1 MFKHGVL
8 TKCHLVKKALPLY
21 ESVSCNHFKTLD
33 FCVIKSCCVI
43 AQGGKK
49 KLLLLHDTRT
59 KVSDAFKKR
68 GSECISS
75 ASWGVLFPTALSPAV
90 SPAVHSCTPAARTD
104 ALLHSTRL
112 HNSFVGLSTEL
123 MRWDGHTQYSEC
135 HGNSQPVV
143 QALLKPKSAI
153 QGLNRQ
159 IQQQLQGFSICWLCT
174 LLTKSGLYTENL
186 RVCVCLSGAFKLP
199 YSWHVCL
206 TTELFDFSG
215 TPGQSAYRV
224 CWSQRL
230 RNRFLSQ
237 IPALHLFF

>member
-8 TKCHLVKKALPLY
+8 TKRHLVKKALPLY

-49 KLLLLHDTRT
+49 KSI
-59 KVSDAFKKR
+59 V
-68 GSECISS
+68 
-75 ASWGVLFPTALSPAV
+75 ASWYKNKSLWCIQEKRERVHIFRQLRCFIPYSFV
-90 SPAVHSCTPAARTD
+90 SGHSCTPAARTD

-159 IQQQLQGFSICWLCT
+159 IQQQLQGFSICRLCT

-186 RVCVCLSGAFKLP
+186 RVCVCQVHS
-199 YSWHVCL
+199 
-206 TTELFDFSG
+206 
-215 TPGQSAYRV
+215 
-224 CWSQRL
+224 
-230 RNRFLSQ
+230 N
-237 IPALHLFF
+237 

>member
-1 MFKHGVL
+1 MSFGKESSSIVWVCVL
-8 TKCHLVKKALPLY
+8 QPFQNLGFLCDRVLLRHCT
-21 ESVSCNHFKTLD
+21 
-33 FCVIKSCCVI
+33 
-43 AQGGKK
+43 GGKK
-49 KLLLLHDTRT
+49 NLLLLHDTRT

-68 GSECISS
+68 GSEFISS
-75 ASWGVLFPTALSPAV
+75 ASWGVLVPTALSPAV
-90 SPAVHSCTPAARTD
+90 SPAVRSCTPAARTD

-186 RVCVCLSGAFKLP
+186 RVCVCQVHS
-199 YSWHVCL
+199 
-206 TTELFDFSG
+206 
-215 TPGQSAYRV
+215 
-224 CWSQRL
+224 
-230 RNRFLSQ
+230 N
-237 IPALHLFF
+237 

>member
-1 MFKHGVL
+1 MIQEQKSLMHSRKEGASSYLPPARGVL
-8 TKCHLVKKALPLY
+8 V
-21 ESVSCNHFKTLD
+21 
-33 FCVIKSCCVI
+33 
-43 AQGGKK
+43 
-49 KLLLLHDTRT
+49 
-59 KVSDAFKKR
+59 
-68 GSECISS
+68 
-75 ASWGVLFPTALSPAV
+75 PTALSPAV
-90 SPAVHSCTPAARTD
+90 SPAVRSCMPAARTH

-186 RVCVCLSGAFKLP
+186 RVCVSVRCIQMNLF
-199 YSWHVCL
+199 L
-206 TTELFDFSG
+206 TCMS
-215 TPGQSAYRV
+215 
-224 CWSQRL
+224 
-230 RNRFLSQ
+230 
-237 IPALHLFF
+237 